1 MIEKL
6 PDSNAIKSEGPP
18 DKPEDWPRLFE
29 GHLNAG
35 ALEAVIALYEP
46 DATIIAP
53 SGETLVGRER
63 IRSLLASM
71 IEAKTC
77 LHGRVVK
84 AVSSDGIALL
94 LTDFDG
100 TTGDGS
106 GKTGA
111 IRHKAIEV
119 LRRQPNGSWKLILGD
134 PRGRDELGDA
144 APNTESSVAGAH
156 LLARFARNT
165 T

>member
-53 SGETLVGRER
+53 SGETL
-63 IRSLLASM
+63 
-71 IEAKTC
+71 
-77 LHGRVVK
+77 
-84 AVSSDGIALL
+84 
-94 LTDFDG
+94 
-100 TTGDGS
+100 
-106 GKTGA
+106 
-111 IRHKAIEV
+111 
-119 LRRQPNGSWKLILGD
+119 
-134 PRGRDELGDA
+134 PRAD
-144 APNTESSVAGAH
+144 SVAARQHDRGENM
-156 LLARFARNT
+156 LA
-165 T
+165 

>member
-84 AVSSDGIALL
+84 AVSSDGIAS
-94 LTDFDG
+94 TERREMAREKPARSATRRSRFSAVSRMVP
-100 TTGDGS
+100 GS
-106 GKTGA
+106 
-111 IRHKAIEV
+111 
-119 LRRQPNGSWKLILGD
+119 LLGD

-144 APNTESSVAGAH
+144 APNTESSVAGAG

-165 T
+165 I

>member
-1 MIEKL
+1 VIEKL

-77 LHGRVVK
+77 LHSRVVK
-84 AVSSDGIALL
+84 AVSADGIALL

-111 IRHKAIEV
+111 IRHKGDRGSPTSAEW
-119 LRRQPNGSWKLILGD
+119 LLEANTRRPPWTRRTRRCGTKYREFSC
-134 PRGRDELGDA
+134 R
-144 APNTESSVAGAH
+144 SGAVGPIC
-156 LLARFARNT
+156 A
-165 T
+165 